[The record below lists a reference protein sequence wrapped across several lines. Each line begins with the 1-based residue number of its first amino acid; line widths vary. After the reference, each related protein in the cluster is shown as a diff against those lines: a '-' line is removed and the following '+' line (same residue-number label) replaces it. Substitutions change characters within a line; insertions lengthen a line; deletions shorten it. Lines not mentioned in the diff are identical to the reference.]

1 MALTTNACADELA
14 YRLRDVPPG
23 VGRSRTCAATSA
35 AGGLAAGARGR
46 IGTFAVFDPLSEE
59 SQQGVAENAIHDLAG
74 EFGLVVNRLPAV
86 VVDVVRDLADTS
98 EIGARSLTY
107 AARDL
112 LADAFA
118 QASREGA
125 RGTVELDPGPPPHIV
140 WRGGATAA
148 VSSIQTAPEYGS
160 RR

>member
-1 MALTTNACADELA
+1 M
-14 YRLRDVPPG
+14 
-23 VGRSRTCAATSA
+23 
-35 AGGLAAGARGR
+35 GR

-59 SQQGVAENAIHDLAG
+59 SRQGVAENAIRDLAG

-125 RGTVELDPGPPPHIV
+125 AEPS
-140 WRGGATAA
+140 
-148 VSSIQTAPEYGS
+148 SSIRG
-160 RR
+160 RRRTSSGAAARRPR